1 MKNGVRLHFRDQ
13 SLNNHLDLAELRKW
27 SLTPFFVLLAGCAT
41 MGSPN
46 QFTYKDLPVSKGNA
60 AAGAGNTV
68 TFKGAPLK
76 LEGNPIKVGDTLRD
90 AKLAGLDLKLVSL
103 AEINGKVRIVSI
115 VPSLDTKVCE
125 QQTHYLSEKNGGL
138 DQSVRLITV
147 SVDTPF
153 AQKRFAEEAKISNV
167 TFLSDY
173 RGGDFGRSYGLLIPD
188 LHLLARSVM
197 VVDKDNVV
205 RYLQVVP
212 ELGTLPDME
221 AAFQAARQ
229 IAGVSAPAPPKSA
242 SGGWSY

>member
-1 MKNGVRLHFRDQ
+1 MKLT
-13 SLNNHLDLAELRKW
+13 SLMTLAFVI
-27 SLTPFFVLLAGCAT
+27 FFLAGCAAN
-41 MGSPN
+41 S
-46 QFTYKDLPVSKGNA
+46 FTYKDFPVSKGSA

-68 TFKGAPLK
+68 AFRGSSLQ

-90 AKLAGLDLKLVSL
+90 AKLAGGDLKLVSL
-103 AEINGKVRIVSI
+103 TEGKGKVRIVSI

-125 QQTHYLSEKNGGL
+125 QQTHYLSEKNRGL
-138 DQSVRLITV
+138 DRDVQLITV

-153 AQKRFAEEAKISNV
+153 AQKRFAEEANIRNV

-173 RGGDFGRSYGLLIPD
+173 RGGDFGRAHGLLVSD

-212 ELGTLPDME
+212 ELASMPDME
-221 AAFQAARQ
+221 RAFEEARKV
-229 IAGVSAPAPPKSA
+229 AGLPPPASAMSSS
-242 SGGWSY
+242 SGSMGGGY